1 MAEKEAIPKTFFI
14 SVVLNFLETNSEP
27 PLPSSLSSDLLLRKS
42 CLGMSRHKLIQLQ
55 LRCKTTLCNDIL
67 HARSGGWADIPLY
80 LSIFTLILLDQTFY
94 TQVKSHWMC
103 KIAHNVLNQILSIL
117 CEKSHI
123 VHNTTW

>member
-42 CLGMSRHKLIQLQ
+42 CLGMSRYKLIQLQ

-67 HARSGGWADIPLY
+67 HARSGGWVDIPDICLF
-80 LSIFTLILLDQTFY
+80 LHQFLLDLTFY
-94 TQVKSHWMC
+94 THVKSHWMC
-103 KIAHNVLNQILSIL
+103 KITQNVLNQTLSIL
-117 CEKSHI
+117 FEISHI
-123 VHNTTW
+123 VLNSTW